1 MADEMV
7 IFVRTFDLLEWLLP
21 KSDFSARGANRT
33 SPIGRLIEL
42 SQA

>member
-21 KSDFSARGANRT
+21 KSETFPRAAL
-33 SPIGRLIEL
+33 IGLRRLAV
-42 SQA
+42 SS